1 VSVTKT
7 SVAKTLQMPVQNL
20 LLAALSRETYLSLLP
35 DLEPIDLL
43 FKQVLYEPR
52 QPMKHV
58 YFPNRGVV
66 SLLTILA
73 KADNSTA
80 EVGLVGKEGMVG
92 IPVFLGIDTTPIKAI
107 VQVSGD
113 AMRMQADAF
122 GDAVNGD
129 SSLHDLLQRYTY
141 GLMFQISQSAAC
153 NNYHSVAERCCRWL
167 LMTQERAGSDQF
179 PLTHEFLSQMLGVR
193 RASVTVVAGD
203 LQKAGLIRYSRGQI
217 EILDHPGLEAAA
229 CECYGIVKAEFD
241 YWLG

>member
-35 DLEPIDLL
+35 NLEPVDLL

-73 KADNSTA
+73 KADSSTA

-113 AMRMQADAF
+113 AMRMQADVF
-122 GDAVNGD
+122 GDAVKGD
-129 SSLHDLLQRYTY
+129 RSLHDLLQRYTY

-167 LMTQERAGSDQF
+167 LMTQERVGSDQF

-193 RASVTVVAGD
+193 RASITVVASD

-217 EILDHPGLEAAA
+217 DILDHPGLEAAA
-229 CECYGIVKAEFD
+229 CECYGIVKAELD

>member
-1 VSVTKT
+1 MSVTKT

-35 DLEPIDLL
+35 NLEPVDLL

-73 KADNSTA
+73 KADSSTA

-113 AMRMQADAF
+113 AMRMQADVF
-122 GDAVNGD
+122 GDAVKGD
-129 SSLHDLLQRYTY
+129 RSLHDLLQRYTY

-167 LMTQERAGSDQF
+167 LMTQERVGSDQF

-193 RASVTVVAGD
+193 RASITVVASD

-217 EILDHPGLEAAA
+217 DILDHPGLEAAA
-229 CECYGIVKAEFD
+229 CECYGIVKAELD